1 MEKTMI
7 IDRAM
12 LAANE
17 FLPSTFDEKRIG
29 IVCYVKGASDEHDL
43 LTEWKTEL
51 PTNGERVL
59 LKVKDGNDG
68 RIRYTVGY
76 RTEEW
81 NGENLTHYDT
91 VIGWRE
97 IHE

>member
-1 MEKTMI
+1 MTSI
-7 IDRAM
+7 SDRAVRATM
-12 LAANE
+12 G
-17 FLPSTFDEKRIG
+17 FLPNTFDEKRIG
-29 IVCYVKGASDEHDL
+29 MACYVKGASDEHDL
-43 LTEWKTEL
+43 LTEWKIEL

-91 VIGWRE
+91 VIGWRKIYE
-97 IHE
+97 